1 MISLPMAMGSDQPLI
16 AYRASDE
23 LGLGI
28 RFDSKKYLSFVTLS
42 NAVVKVLSHDE
53 GFFERALI
61 FREISRKYDGLNNA
75 TKLIETILNEEKAN
89 LNRHETLSSI
99 NDGVNQIDKKNS
111 MNISSIFWITLL
123 VLLLAGC
130 YSWSVNYQSK

>member
-28 RFDSKKYLSFVTLS
+28 RFDAKKDLSFVTLS

-61 FREISRKYDGLNNA
+61 FREYVGLANA